1 MLEERGLAPQHRFG
15 QNFLIDHNQL
25 KRLVDASGIGA
36 GATVLE
42 IGPGT
47 GTLTEEL
54 LARGARVV
62 AAEID
67 RGMAALLRERLG
79 TNPDFTLVEGDCLE
93 SKRALAPALLD
104 AVGGGEFS
112 LVANLP
118 YAAATPVM
126 MILLADHPRCRGQ
139 YVTVQYE
146 VAQRVLAGP
155 GSKDY
160 GPLSVLAQATAQPGL
175 IARLPPSCFW
185 PQPDVQSAMIALPR
199 RTSPLCDDPRGL
211 VDFCQRVFEQRRKQ
225 LGSILGRTGEWPEG
239 VAPDQRAEALS
250 VERLISLWRTRGGA
264 R

>member
-25 KRLVDASGIGA
+25 RRLVDVSGIGP

-67 RGMAALLRERLG
+67 RGMAALVRERMEG
-79 TNPDFTLVEGDCLE
+79 NPNFTLVEGDCLE
-93 SKRALAPALLD
+93 SKRALAPALLG
-104 AVGGGEFS
+104 AVGGEEFT

-160 GPLSVLAQATAQPGL
+160 GPLSVLAQTTAHPGL
-175 IARLPPSCFW
+175 ISKLPPSCFW
-185 PQPDVQSAMIALPR
+185 PQPDVHSAMISLPR
-199 RTSPLCDDPRGL
+199 RAAPLCSDARGL

-239 VAPDQRAEALS
+239 VTPDQRAEALS
-250 VERLISLWRTRGGA
+250 VEGLISLWRTRGGA
-264 R
+264 